1 MAFKFSKI
9 SVLLFFLIIFSLIA
23 PIAYAQQ
30 EPIDIVYFYGKT
42 CPHCAAF
49 EEWLDEIGDEYQ
61 INPVGFEV
69 YSNQSNLKLAKD
81 LAEEYGESF
90 HGVPMIFI
98 CDQTFIGFNKLVTGK
113 EIIKKMEACLQNNC
127 RDSPFDKI
135 KQCEF
140 KPPVEEKLSFTKI
153 LALAAVDAI
162 NPCALAVLAL
172 LLIAIITYNPD
183 KKKKVLQAGLA
194 FTFSVFIMYLFYGLI
209 IIKSFQLVQAI
220 SLIRVWLYKILGIAA
235 ITLGI
240 LNIKDFFKYKPGGI
254 ATEMPISMRPTIKKI
269 LSRVTSPKG
278 AFLVGL
284 LVTVFLLPCTI
295 GPYVIAGGI
304 LSALEIF
311 KTIPWLL
318 IYNFVF
324 VLPMVLITFLVYWEM
339 TKVEDVSGWKDKN
352 IRWLHLVSGIII
364 LGLGLAMLFGL
375 V

>member
-1 MAFKFSKI
+1 MASKFSKI
-9 SVLLFFLIIFSLIA
+9 SALLFFLIIFSLIA
-23 PIAYAQQ
+23 PMAYAQQ

-42 CPHCAAF
+42 CPHCATF
-49 EEWLDEIGDEYQ
+49 QEWLDEIKDEYS
-61 INPVGFEV
+61 INPIGFEV
-69 YSNQSNLKLAKD
+69 YSNKSNLELARE

-90 HGVPMIFI
+90 RSVPMIFI
-98 CDQTFIGFNKLVTGK
+98 CDQTFVGFNKFVTGK
-113 EIIKKMEACLQNNC
+113 EIIQKLESCIQTHC
-127 RDSPFDKI
+127 QDSPLDKI

-140 KPPVEEKLSFTKI
+140 KPPVEEKLSVSKI

-183 KKKKVLQAGLA
+183 KKRKVLQAGLA

-235 ITLGI
+235 ILFGI
-240 LNIKDFFKYKPGGI
+240 LNIKDFFHYKPGGI
-254 ATEMPISMRPTIKKI
+254 ATEMPISMRPALKKI

-304 LSALEIF
+304 LSTLEFF

-324 VLPMVLITFLVYWEM
+324 VLPMVLITLLVYWEM
-339 TKVEDVSGWKDKN
+339 TKVEDISGWKDKN
-352 IRWLHLVSGIII
+352 IKWLHLVAGIII
-364 LGLGLAMLFGL
+364 LGLGIAMLFGL